1 MNADSAKSET
11 KTREKGTP
19 APHVAS
25 AAAPPGPGAPA
36 DHEATAKPA
45 AARPGETTR
54 AQQSPVAE
62 RAPPE
67 REKNAAR
74 PEPGQPPP
82 RRWPWLAIAIV
93 FLASLIAAAWFIFAG
108 QDEDDTQLVLQG
120 NIDVRQVNLAFKVEG
135 RIETLAV
142 DEGDLV
148 KTGQV
153 VATLD
158 NRYFND
164 ELRVARAH
172 RSNLA
177 ANLAKLEHGSRPE
190 EIAQARAQTAD
201 REATLAR
208 AKEDFTR
215 AKNLVGKGA
224 VSRQE
229 YDQYQSALVSAEAQ
243 VNVARESQRLVEIG
257 PRKEDI
263 DMARAQLAEQDAT
276 IEQSERRLADS
287 ELIGPSDGV
296 ILTRARERGAIVQA
310 GETVFTLTLAAPVW
324 VRTYVDERDL
334 GFVSQGI
341 EAAVVTDTAPDR
353 PYSGKIGFVSPTAEF
368 TPKAVETREL
378 RTDLVYRLRVVVDN
392 PDGGLRQGMPVTV
405 KLPLPHPRPKTF
417 WQRARAEIRGRLHLQ
432 K

>member
-1 MNADSAKSET
+1 MNA
-11 KTREKGTP
+11 P
-19 APHVAS
+19 
-25 AAAPPGPGAPA
+25 
-36 DHEATAKPA
+36 
-45 AARPGETTR
+45 
-54 AQQSPVAE
+54 AE
-62 RAPPE
+62 RQ
-67 REKNAAR
+67 KKDAAQADA
-74 PEPGQPPP
+74 GQLPR
-82 RRWPWLAIAIV
+82 RRWPWLAITII
-93 FLASLIAAAWFIFAG
+93 FLAGLIAAAWFIFAG
-108 QDEDDTQLVLQG
+108 EDENDTQLVLQG

-148 KTGQV
+148 KTGQI

-172 RSNLA
+172 RNNLA

-208 AKEDFTR
+208 AKEDFNR

-287 ELIGPSDGV
+287 ELIAPSDGV

-341 EAAVVTDTAPDR
+341 EAQVATDTAPDR

-417 WQRARAEIRGRLHLQ
+417 WQRARAAIRARLHLQ